1 MGVRNRVLE
10 SSSEAR
16 EKGTLRL
23 GTFNF
28 VCVVFEV
35 REGWEIEAGFIALVG
50 VEGGP
55 LLGSDRHLITDIAT
69 LFEFQD
75 EGKKCQHHSPSPT
88 VRE

>member
-1 MGVRNRVLE
+1 M
-10 SSSEAR
+10 
-16 EKGTLRL
+16 
-23 GTFNF
+23 
-28 VCVVFEV
+28 CVVFEV

-69 LFEFQD
+69 LFEFED
-75 EGKKCQHHSPSPT
+75 EGKKCRHHSPSPT